1 LKHEIRKED
10 KDCSANTS
18 GGDFFSNFGLLIS
31 NFPRRGF
38 GVKCQFCDNPATV
51 HLTDIVNKT
60 KRERH
65 LCTKCARE
73 RNLIPEPPGPQLDLK
88 ALLNMLAHPFP
99 QAGDATAAQPVV
111 EACEICGITLAEF
124 RAEGRLGCQHDYES
138 LRAALEPL
146 LERIHRSVVH
156 SGKAPRAIRVREWQ
170 KQMQAAVAAEDYE
183 EAARLRDLI
192 RRASH

>member
-1 LKHEIRKED
+1 M
-10 KDCSANTS
+10 
-18 GGDFFSNFGLLIS
+18 
-31 NFPRRGF
+31 
-38 GVKCQFCDNPATV
+38 KCQNCDNPATV
-51 HLTDIVNKT
+51 HLTDIVNKK
-60 KRERH
+60 KRELH

-88 ALLNMLAHPFP
+88 ALLNMLMHPFP
-99 QAGDATAAQPVV
+99 QAGQPGDATDPAQPVI
-111 EACEICGITLAEF
+111 EACEVCGITLAEF

-138 LRAALEPL
+138 LRPALEPL
-146 LERIHRSVVH
+146 LERIHRSITH
-156 SGKAPRAIRVREWQ
+156 IGKAPRAVRVREWQ